1 MRLFA
6 LTILTMIAFAANSLL
21 NRAALVGDHIGPAEF
36 AALRVVS
43 GALMLWVLVSLR
55 SGPRAIA
62 RRPDW
67 VAVAGLVAYLV
78 GFSFAYLQ
86 LDAGLGAVILF
97 GGVQL
102 TMFAG
107 ALLEGERPAALRW
120 LGMAL
125 SLAGLVYLGW
135 PGTAVPLP
143 PVSLALMAL
152 AAVGWGVY
160 SLAGRKVA
168 DPLVATASNFLLAS
182 PVVLGAALLA
192 GSSSA
197 PSTMGVALAIL
208 SGAITSGLGYALWYQ
223 VLPALGATRG
233 ALAQLSAPVFALL
246 GGALLLAEPISA
258 RAALASGLI
267 LGGIVLGVWGAR
279 KPGPKQGA

>member
-6 LTILTMIAFAANSLL
+6 LTSLTMIAFAANSLL

-36 AALRVVS
+36 AALRVIS
-43 GALMLWVLVSLR
+43 GALVLWVLVSLR

-168 DPLVATASNFLLAS
+168 DPLVATASNFVLAS

-192 GSSSA
+192 GSGSA
-197 PSTMGVALAIL
+197 PSTMGVALAIF

-246 GGALLLAEPISA
+246 GGALLLAEPIST
-258 RAALASGLI
+258 RAALASVLI

-279 KPGPKQGA
+279 KPGPKRGA